1 MGRDNSRPIFASNQP
16 MLRITALLHTKN
28 DAQRIGRALDS
39 LRPCDEVLVIDHDS
53 EDETVKIARDHG
65 AKVKKAVPGVEDG
78 TYALDAANDWVLCIL
93 PCEALSEGLEASLL
107 SWKHQ
112 FDGQEKAEPPP
123 RVPALSFHLRRETE
137 RGWEAVPAQTRLV
150 NRQVINWTSTLPPET
165 NGSVVLPG
173 DLLHFRN

>member
-1 MGRDNSRPIFASNQP
+1 
-16 MLRITALLHTKN
+16 MLRITALVHTKN

-39 LRPCDEVLVIDHDS
+39 LRPCDEVLVIDHES
-53 EDETVKIARDHG
+53 EDETAKIARDHG

-78 TYALDAANDWVLCIL
+78 TYALDATHDWVLCIL

-112 FDGQEKAEPPP
+112 FDGKEKTEEPPK
-123 RVPALSFHLRRETE
+123 VSALAFHLRRETGQ
-137 RGWEAVPAQTRLV
+137 GWEPGPAQTRLV
-150 NRQVINWTSTLPPET
+150 NRRVINWTSKLPPEA

>member
-1 MGRDNSRPIFASNQP
+1 
-16 MLRITALLHTKN
+16 MLRISALLHAKN

-39 LRPCDEVLVIDHDS
+39 LRPCDEILVIDHDS

-65 AKVKKAVPGVEDG
+65 ATVKKAVQGVEDG
-78 TYALDAANDWVLCIL
+78 AYAMDASHDWILCLL

-112 FDGQEKAEPPP
+112 FEGDGEEQPPDGT
-123 RVPALSFHLRRETE
+123 ALAFPLRCETE
-137 RGWEAVPAQTRLV
+137 RGWQNAPPQTRLV
-150 NRQVINWTSTLPPET
+150 NRQVINWTAALPPEAK
-165 NGSVVLPG
+165 GAVILPG

>member
-1 MGRDNSRPIFASNQP
+1 
-16 MLRITALLHTKN
+16 MLRVSALLHTKN

-53 EDETVKIARDHG
+53 EDETAKIARDHG

-78 TYALDAANDWVLCIL
+78 TYATDTTHDWVLCLL

-112 FDGQEKAEPPP
+112 FNDDDGSEQPSNIS
-123 RVPALSFHLRRETE
+123 ALAFALRHETE
-137 RGWEAVPAQTRLV
+137 KGWENAPPQTRLV
-150 NRQVINWTSTLPPET
+150 NRQVVNWTSALPPET
-165 NGSVVLPG
+165 NGALVLPG
-173 DLLHFRN
+173 DLLHFLK